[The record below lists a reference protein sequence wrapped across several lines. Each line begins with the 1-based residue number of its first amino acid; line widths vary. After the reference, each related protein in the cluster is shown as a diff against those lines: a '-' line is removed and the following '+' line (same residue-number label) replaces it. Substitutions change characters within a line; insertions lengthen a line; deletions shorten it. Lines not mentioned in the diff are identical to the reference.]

1 MPAYIIA
8 DVEVTDPALFE
19 EYRSKVSATIEKFGG
34 KYIVRGGSTQTL
46 EGEWQPHR
54 VVVLEFPTLERAQE
68 WYNSPDY
75 KPLIALRQ
83 RAANTQV
90 VLAEGVS

>member
-1 MPAYIIA
+1 MAAYVLA
-8 DVEVTDPALFE
+8 DVDVSDPALFE
-19 EYRSKVSATIEKFGG
+19 EYRGKVSATIQQYGG
-34 KYIVRGGSTQTL
+34 RYIVRGGGAEVL

-54 VVVLEFPTLERAQE
+54 MVVLEFPSLARAKE
-68 WYNSPDY
+68 WYNSPEY

-90 VLAEGVS
+90 VLVEGV

>member
-1 MPAYIIA
+1 MPAYVIA
-8 DVEVTDPALFE
+8 DVEVKDQALFDD
-19 EYRSKVSATIEKFGG
+19 YRSKVSATIEKYGG
-34 KYIVRGGSTQTL
+34 SYVVRGGATQVL

-54 VVVLEFPTLERAQE
+54 LVVLEFPTLERAQE

-83 RAANTQV
+83 RAADTTV